1 MGWKQYNANP
11 KGKQVGDCTVR
22 AISKATEQPWEDA
35 YSGIA
40 LQGFLLADMP
50 SANNVWGAYLKR
62 KGFRRRMIPDSCP
75 DCYTLEDFC
84 RDHPIGTFIVALHGH
99 VVAVKNGDYY
109 DTWQSGNET
118 PLYYFEREE

>member
-50 SANNVWGAYLKR
+50 SANNVWGSYLKR

-75 DCYTLEDFC
+75 DCYTVEDFC